1 MNLKNIEGFYMLSF
15 IFVEHFFQFFL
26 VVLLALYGGVVFMV
40 KGIVV
45 KYPEI
50 LKDGLS
56 IFSILTYPFKHK
68 SEHLGKAHQHID
80 KVNAKYDEYE
90 EKYDTF
96 ISNLFYPIPLV
107 LTLSSFGGY
116 ALYYFTQMQSSFIFN
131 IVSVVIIYL
140 VAKKVKVKE
149 K

>member
-1 MNLKNIEGFYMLSF
+1 MLSF
-15 IFVEHFFQFFL
+15 IFVEHFFQLFL
-26 VVLLALYGGVVFMV
+26 VVLLSIYGVVIFIV

-56 IFSILTYPFKHK
+56 LFSILTYPFKHK
-68 SEHLGKAHQHID
+68 SEHLDTAHQHID

-107 LTLSSFGGY
+107 LTISSLGGY
-116 ALYYFTQMQSSFIFN
+116 IFYYTTQMQSSIVFN
-131 IVSVVIIYL
+131 IVSVITLYII
-140 VAKKVKVKE
+140 AKKVKTK
-149 K
+149 